1 MQATEPDKDDRPRA
15 HPSWWKRVV
24 LGALGGALFG
34 AMNIWFYEVSLVRL
48 VAASI
53 AGASF
58 CAIFGLF
65 APKLAQDRSKLIA
78 LAGFAGIAAG
88 IAYWVV
94 ARPSASLI
102 FAVIVG
108 FVSGIVYAWAELRG
122 QGRQAMG

>member
-1 MQATEPDKDDRPRA
+1 MESDKDQPPIP
-15 HPSWWKRVV
+15 HHSWWKRVL

-34 AMNIWFYEVSLVRL
+34 TLNIWFYEVSLIRL
-48 VAASI
+48 LAAII

-102 FAVIVG
+102 LAVAIG
-108 FVSGIVYAWAELRG
+108 FGSGIVYAWSELRG
-122 QGRQAMG
+122 QER